1 MSRVGHCKAPPRRSA
16 AKSRRRGGTAR
27 HLLGRNFDGARP
39 LTRVENVGVGEMNAG
54 DGSMTFDWIFFA
66 IVAIPM
72 AFAAWELYK
81 TPKGL

>member
-1 MSRVGHCKAPPRRSA
+1 MSRPFRQGAPPCD
-16 AKSRRRGGTAR
+16 
-27 HLLGRNFDGARP
+27 LLGRNFDGARP
-39 LTRVENVGVGEMNAG
+39 LTRVQNVGVGEMNAG

>member
-1 MSRVGHCKAPPRRSA
+1 M
-16 AKSRRRGGTAR
+16 
-27 HLLGRNFDGARP
+27 
-39 LTRVENVGVGEMNAG
+39 TRVQNVGVGEMNAG